1 MPLPSGV
8 MRHRVT
14 IEKLSDQAAN
24 FYGETPITPDQ
35 WVPLRTVWANVRAIT
50 AREAVQSDRTQTTIT
65 YTVRLRTQPDLTTK
79 HRLKWQGGILNIQSI
94 LLRGQRL
101 EEQEVLCAEQ
111 VD

>member
-1 MPLPSGV
+1 MALSAGV
-8 MRHRVT
+8 LRHRVT

-35 WVPLRTVWANVRAIT
+35 WVPVRTVWANVRAIT
-50 AREAVQSDRTQTTIT
+50 AREAVQSDRTQNTIT
-65 YTVRLRTQPDLTTK
+65 YTVRMRTQPDLTAK
-79 HRLKWQGGILNIQSI
+79 HRLRWKGGVLNIQSV
-94 LLRGQRL
+94 LLKGTRL